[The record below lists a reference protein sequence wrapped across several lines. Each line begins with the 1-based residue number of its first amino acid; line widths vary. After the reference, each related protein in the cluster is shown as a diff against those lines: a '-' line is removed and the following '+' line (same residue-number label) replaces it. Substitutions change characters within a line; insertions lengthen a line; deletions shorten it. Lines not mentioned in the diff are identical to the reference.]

1 MSTSLLVTI
10 ILMILVVA
18 LGVGFWAHSRR
29 ARPLVG
35 AVGTALIPLGLYFL
49 GIVDL
54 AVNGVTSIVRWVQR
68 IEWDTTMSVGAGLAG
83 GGLLL
88 AVIALFLPKEP
99 KAKAPAQPQPQAGR
113 RPVAGAQPAVGN
125 PKRPTASGAG
135 KPAAPAGKTGK
146 DGLTDEDR
154 EIEALLKQ
162 RGIM

>member
-10 ILMILVVA
+10 ILMILAVA
-18 LGVGFWAHSRR
+18 FGVGFWAHSRR

-49 GIVDL
+49 GVMDL
-54 AVNGVTSIVRWVQR
+54 AVNGVMSIVHWVQR
-68 IEWDTTMSVGAGLAG
+68 IEWGTTMSVGAGLAG

-88 AVIALFLPKEP
+88 AIVALFLPKEP
-99 KAKAPAQPQPQAGR
+99 KAKVPTQPQSQGGR
-113 RPVAGAQPAVGN
+113 RPVAGDQLSAGN
-125 PKRPTASGAG
+125 TKRPTTAGTG
-135 KPAAPAGKTGK
+135 KPTAPAGMTSK

-154 EIEALLKQ
+154 EIEQLLKQ

>member
-10 ILMILVVA
+10 ILMILAIA

-49 GIVDL
+49 GIVEL
-54 AVNGVTSIVRWVQR
+54 AVNGVTSIVRWVQH

-99 KAKAPAQPQPQAGR
+99 KPKAAAQPHPQTGR
-113 RPVAGAQPAVGN
+113 RPVAGTQPAVGN
-125 PKRPTASGAG
+125 AKRPTTAGAG
-135 KPAAPAGKTGK
+135 KPTAPAGRPGK
-146 DGLTDEDR
+146 DGLSDEDR

>member
-18 LGVGFWAHSRR
+18 LGIGFWAHSRR

-49 GIVDL
+49 GIVEL

-125 PKRPTASGAG
+125 PKRPTTPGAG